1 MVTLD
6 VIENLDI
13 FKELDAKEL
22 ETLSALCSIEEYQED
37 DRLFAEGTKAADL
50 WLVIDGEVALR
61 FETPDGKPSTEET
74 TLSSH
79 RKDIPESQVLGWS
92 CFVPPYKL
100 RLSAY
105 CVSRKC
111 KVVKIGSTPLN
122 KLMKADT
129 QLGYKLMRYM
139 VQVVGYR
146 FMQFQEEVARFAGI
160 DMMNSW

>member
-1 MVTLD
+1 MVALD
-6 VIENLDI
+6 LIEKLEI
-13 FKELDAKEL
+13 FKTLNSKEL
-22 ETLSALCSIEEYQED
+22 KVISQICSIEEYQKD
-37 DRLFAEGTKAADL
+37 DRLFAEGTKAADM
-50 WLVIDGEVALR
+50 WIIVDGEVALR
-61 FETPDGKPSTEET
+61 FDTPDAKPTTKDS

-111 KVVKIGSTPLN
+111 KVIKIGSTPLN
-122 KLMKADT
+122 KAMETDT
-129 QLGYKLMRYM
+129 QLGYKIMRYM

-146 FMQFQEEVARFAGI
+146 FMQFQEEVARVSGI